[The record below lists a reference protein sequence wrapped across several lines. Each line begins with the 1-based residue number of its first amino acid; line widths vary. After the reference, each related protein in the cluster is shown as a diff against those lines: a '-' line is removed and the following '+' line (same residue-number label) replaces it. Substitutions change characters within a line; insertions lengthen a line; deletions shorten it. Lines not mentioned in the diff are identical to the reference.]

1 MPQTL
6 KWIKPN
12 TANIKALWSRIRD
25 GQFKTA
31 AGLPRFQVS
40 KDIDEPEALFLT
52 WTYGQ
57 SALVKCSID
66 DIPAFLPD
74 VPYEDVEKILR
85 RIARRDLRSPSKK
98 ITETDKAS
106 QPVQNYVRDAK
117 EIVVDLLSLQNFD
130 VDTTQSVLKVF
141 DRLLEQMVA
150 RKMFLGS

>member
-1 MPQTL
+1 MPLTL

-12 TANIKALWSRIRD
+12 TANVKALWSRIRE

-31 AGLPRFQVS
+31 AGLPRFQVV
-40 KDIDEPEALFLT
+40 KDVDEPEALFLT

-74 VPYEDVEKILR
+74 IPYEDVEKILR

-106 QPVQNYVRDAK
+106 QPVQNYVREAK
-117 EIVVDLLSLQNFD
+117 EIVGNLLALQDFD
-130 VDTTQSVLKVF
+130 QDTHASVLKVI
-141 DRLLEQMVA
+141 DGLLEQMVA
-150 RKMFLGS
+150 KKMIRGS